1 MDRSVRDLLQA
12 ALAIYDLNVDLLAK
26 LDPEVVVTQDLCEVC
41 AVSYSAVCAAM
52 NRLAGRE
59 VAVASVH
66 PQRLD
71 DIWGDVQ
78 RVAVR
83 V

>member
-1 MDRSVRDLLQA
+1 
-12 ALAIYDLNVDLLAK
+12 
-26 LDPEVVVTQDLCEVC
+26 
-41 AVSYSAVCAAM
+41 M